1 MTLGNLGVL
10 AGRAGDLERA
20 RSVIGEALAL
30 FEATDDAPGQAGMR
44 LNLGTLTADAPADA
58 VSSDRARELLEA
70 ARRRAEAQ
78 LLLRC
83 AGWTTLRLAE
93 LAIAG
98 GEPDRAAGLL
108 DAALA
113 HLRPLSDRWG
123 VARAL
128 ELDRAAAKGSL
139 SPARER

>member
-1 MTLGNLGVL
+1 
-10 AGRAGDLERA
+10 
-20 RSVIGEALAL
+20 
-30 FEATDDAPGQAGMR
+30 MR
-44 LNLGTLTADAPADA
+44 LNLGTLTADAAADA
-58 VSSDRARELLEA
+58 AAADRARELLEA

-113 HLRPLSDRWG
+113 HLRPLGDRWG